1 MKNLVLVLGLATFGL
16 FSLAGIA
23 IIFAYQQHKENEKL
37 KSGDFDWSG
46 V

>member
-1 MKNLVLVLGLATFGL
+1 MKLILALSTFTL
-16 FSLAGIA
+16 FSIAGIA

-37 KSGDFDWSG
+37 KSGEYDWSD